1 LIIQQKTDGS
11 AGRGPEN
18 ENHREENG
26 MRRTGMTVFLIMLL
40 TALCAAAGAEE
51 SRFRPKD
58 LLISGNDEKKRSW
71 NHRFY

>member
-1 LIIQQKTDGS
+1 
-11 AGRGPEN
+11 
-18 ENHREENG
+18 